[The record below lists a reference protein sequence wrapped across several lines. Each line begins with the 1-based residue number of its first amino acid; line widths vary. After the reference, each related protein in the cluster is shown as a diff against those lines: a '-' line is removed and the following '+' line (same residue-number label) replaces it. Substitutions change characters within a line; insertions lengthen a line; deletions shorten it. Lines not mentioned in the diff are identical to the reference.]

1 MTMLLAALLQATAPG
16 PAPGPAPATPPKCE
30 GAEYA
35 AFDFW
40 VGDWAVFPTGKDQQV
55 AESRIEKLYAGC
67 AIRENWMPLKGSG
80 GGSLSGYD
88 PATGQWSQTWIGGG
102 PGPVQFAGG
111 PDGKGGMVLTGFWRN
126 VIAPGQHAWVRM
138 SYSVLGDGAVRQLG
152 EQSTDNGATWQPS
165 FDFTYKRKG
174 K

>member
-1 MTMLLAALLQATAPG
+1 MSLVLAFVMQAA
-16 PAPGPAPATPPKCE
+16 APAPAPPPPKCE
-30 GAEYA
+30 GPEYA

-40 VGDWAVFPTGKDQQV
+40 VGEWAVYPNGKDKPV
-55 AESRIEKLYAGC
+55 ADSRIEKLYGGC
-67 AIRENWMPLKGSG
+67 AIRENWMPFKAVG

-88 PATGQWSQTWIGGG
+88 PVTGQWSQTWIGGG

-126 VIAPGQHAWVRM
+126 VVAPGQHAWVRM
-138 SYSVLGDGAVRQLG
+138 TYSVVAPGEVRQLG

-165 FDFTYKRKG
+165 FDFLYKRKTG
-174 K
+174 T

>member
-1 MTMLLAALLQATAPG
+1 MSLLLAALMQGAA
-16 PAPGPAPATPPKCE
+16 PAPGPPPVPKCD
-30 GAEYA
+30 GPEYA

-40 VGDWAVFPTGKDQQV
+40 VGDWAVYPNGKDKQV

-67 AIRENWMPLKGSG
+67 AIRENWMPLKAPG

-102 PGPVQFAGG
+102 PGPVHFAGG

-126 VIAPGQHAWVRM
+126 VIAPGRHAWVRM
-138 SYSVLGDGAVRQLG
+138 RYSVVAPGEVRQLG

-165 FDFTYKRKG
+165 FDFIYKRKG
-174 K
+174 S

>member
-1 MTMLLAALLQATAPG
+1 MSLMLAILMQAAA
-16 PAPGPAPATPPKCE
+16 PAPAAPPPPKCE

-35 AFDFW
+35 AFAFR
-40 VGDWAVFPTGKDQQV
+40 VGEWAVFPSGKDKQV

-67 AIRENWMPLKGSG
+67 AVRENWMPLGNPG

-88 PATGQWSQTWIGGG
+88 PATGQWSQTWIGSG
-102 PGPVQFAGG
+102 PGPVHFEGG

-138 SYSVLGDGAVRQLG
+138 SYSVVGAGDVRQHG
-152 EQSTDNGATWQPS
+152 EQSTDNGRTWQPS
-165 FDFTYKRKG
+165 FDFLYERKT
-174 K
+174 KA